1 MLIAF
6 DTATAATVVAV
17 ATADGTLLAEQ
28 RHEPAAGERPGHLAR
43 LLGLAELALAGAG
56 AGWESITRVGVGA
69 GPGGFTGLRIGLAT
83 AAGIALARA
92 IETVPLSSL
101 ALLATGCEP
110 APALL
115 ALVDARRGEL
125 FAQRF
130 AGGSA
135 TGEPFV
141 AAPDAFADL
150 GGVLAVGD
158 GAIRYRELLVAAG
171 AQVPDDLDPRH
182 GISGGALARLAA
194 SCAPGPALPLYLRE
208 PDAVPKAARA

>member
-17 ATADGTLLAEQ
+17 GTADGTLLAEH
-28 RHEPAAGERPGHLAR
+28 RHEPGAGERPGHLTW
-43 LLGLAELALAGAG
+43 LLPLAERALADAG
-56 AGWESITRVGVGA
+56 AGWQSVTRVGAGA

-92 IETVPLSSL
+92 VETVPLSSL
-101 ALLATGCEP
+101 ALLAAGCEP
-110 APALL
+110 VPSLL

-130 AGGSA
+130 SAGAAAGD
-135 TGEPFV
+135 PFV
-141 AAPDAFADL
+141 AAPGSLTAL

-158 GAIRYRELLVAAG
+158 GAIRHRALLAAAG
-171 AQVPDDLDPRH
+171 ARIPDDADRRH
-182 GISGGALARLAA
+182 TIGGAALVRITA
-194 SCAPGPALPLYLRE
+194 SAAPGPALPLYLRE
-208 PDAVPKAARA
+208 PDAVPKAART